1 MKKCPKVFQCP
12 SAKNRDP
19 SATNYVAVVGAATA
33 WPGDKQVRFGD
44 IKDGSSNTILLVE
57 VGNSNINWLEPR
69 DMAFEEAIR
78 GINVDRQRGICSN
91 HASMVCVAF
100 ADGSIHELSDD
111 IPPKDLKRRY
121 PRS

>member
-1 MKKCPKVFQCP
+1 MASDRC
-12 SAKNRDP
+12 
-19 SATNYVAVVGAATA
+19 AATA

-78 GINVDRQRGICSN
+78 GINVDRHRGICSN
-91 HASMVCVAF
+91 HASMVMCVAF
-100 ADGSIHELSDD
+100 ADGE
-111 IPPKDLKRRY
+111 Y
-121 PRS
+121 PRAQRRHPPRKTSAGMLTIAGGEHIDEADY